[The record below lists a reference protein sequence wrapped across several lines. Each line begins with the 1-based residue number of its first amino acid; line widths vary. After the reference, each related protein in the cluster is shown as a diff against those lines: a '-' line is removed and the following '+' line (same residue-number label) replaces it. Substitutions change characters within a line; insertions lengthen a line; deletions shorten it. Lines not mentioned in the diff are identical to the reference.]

1 MTNRINILGNG
12 DSAGMFQRGTK
23 GRLLVCNMPPFEI
36 TRKEVFATCMV
47 DFKMMNALTKG
58 EIQLDMYDWMLG
70 NRPRKWME
78 MRPDFYLRYAQCIKG
93 FYQHVPQY
101 AVINGEVN
109 MAATNFNCGHLAV
122 HYACNKMLAEEVH
135 LYGFDSLFDMN
146 IRSFTDLLLES
157 DRSAN
162 NTNKLANNWRIVWE
176 GVFAEFKN
184 VNFVLHH
191 GHDKLKI
198 KVGDHVQ
205 VETHSKKELDKTGTV

>member
-1 MTNRINILGNG
+1 MKNRVNILGNG

-58 EIQLDMYDWMLG
+58 EIQLDMYDWILG

-122 HYACNKMLAEEVH
+122 HYACKKMLAEEIHPVSYTH
-135 LYGFDSLFDMN
+135 LTLPPTPY
-146 IRSFTDLLLES
+146 
-157 DRSAN
+157 
-162 NTNKLANNWRIVWE
+162 V
-176 GVFAEFKN
+176 
-184 VNFVLHH
+184 
-191 GHDKLKI
+191 
-198 KVGDHVQ
+198 
-205 VETHSKKELDKTGTV
+205 